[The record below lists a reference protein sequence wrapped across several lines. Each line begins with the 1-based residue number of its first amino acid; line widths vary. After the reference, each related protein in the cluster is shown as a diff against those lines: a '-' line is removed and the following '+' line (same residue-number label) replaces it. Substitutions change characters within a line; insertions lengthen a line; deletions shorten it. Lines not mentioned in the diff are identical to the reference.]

1 MRSVFTTILVITLVT
16 AAFGKDSPDCPEL
29 LNRLI
34 SKIEQEYPGF
44 KEKTKDQQLYENFKR
59 EMKEKSQGAPDSLCL
74 KILRE
79 YLSYFKDHHLYIT
92 GPGQQSDK
100 DQQRVYKKISGS
112 VDNYVESITNQ
123 PDSLEGIWE
132 SSGYTVGLIKSQTG
146 YQAFIIEADT
156 TYWKPGEIKFEIY
169 PRNKIDFYLRDHSLK
184 SSTYEIFGNSVLA
197 IEGLQSPFI
206 KTKPSPSL
214 SPAEINQKINEI
226 KGFYIKEISDET
238 SLIKLSN
245 FFYSNVTRIHKM
257 IDDNINLLKTSGNL
271 IIDLRNNPGGTDQ
284 AYQQLLPYICTQN
297 IRMMNAAYLATPT
310 LINGLQKYMDDL
322 SQEKKYDAD
331 RKRIRKKIKVYK
343 NNMYEFVNM
352 DSSDVYIQ
360 EIEPV
365 KESPENVV
373 ILINE
378 RTASAAESL
387 TYRARQSKKV
397 KIMGTPSGG
406 VLDYGSTRWT
416 DFGSDDYKLS
426 IPTFRSLRLPEYPI
440 DNIGLQP
447 DIYLDESVTDWIQYA
462 RNYLE
467 NR

>member
-1 MRSVFTTILVITLVT
+1 MRSVLTIILVITIVT
-16 AAFGKDSPDCPEL
+16 PAFGQDNPDCPEL

-44 KEKTKDQQLYENFKR
+44 KEKTKDQQLYENFKHG
-59 EMKEKSQGAPDSLCL
+59 MIKKSQSAPDSLCL
-74 KILRE
+74 EILRE

-92 GPGQQSDK
+92 GPGQQPDK
-100 DQQRVYKKISGS
+100 DQQKFYKKISGT
-112 VDNYVESITNQ
+112 VDNYVESITSL

-132 SSGYTVGLIKSQTG
+132 SSGYTVGLIKSQKG

-156 TYWKPGEIKFEIY
+156 NYWKPGGIKFELY
-169 PRNKIDFYLRDHSLK
+169 PQNKIDFYLRDHSLK
-184 SSTYEIFGNSVLA
+184 SSTYEIFGNSILT
-197 IEGLQSPFI
+197 IDGLQSPFI
-206 KTKPSPSL
+206 KTRPSPSM
-214 SPAEINQKINEI
+214 SPAEITQKVDEI
-226 KGFYIKEISDET
+226 EGFYIKNISDKT
-238 SLIKLSN
+238 VLIRLSN
-245 FFYSNVTRIHKM
+245 FFYSNVARIQKM
-257 IDDNINLLKTSGNL
+257 IDDNIDLLKTSDNL

-297 IRMMNAAYLATPT
+297 IRMMNAAFLATPT

-322 SQEKKYDAD
+322 PQEKKYDAD
-331 RKRIRKKIKVYK
+331 RKRIREKIKLYK

-352 DSSDVYIQ
+352 DSTDVYIQ
-360 EIEPV
+360 KIEPTN
-365 KESPENVV
+365 KSPENIV

-397 KIMGTPSGG
+397 KIMGAPSGG

-447 DIYLDESVTDWIQYA
+447 DIYLDESVKNWIQYA